1 MEDLPKLTDRIYKEI
16 EEFEDYEYSNC
27 IAYEMCIR
35 NKEFKSLLNNLEIIR
50 KNYFKVAKMYAETKT
65 EKCNLKTKEDVVN
78 IVKDRIDDFM
88 MFRENVIRDKLKEIY
103 NKFGLALFN
112 INSKEET
119 VLENLKSTHVKSKG
133 SLNNMLTFKEENN
146 EGQLEFLSS
155 IYNNKFDLPKV
166 ISKIEYV
173 NNNCNIVISRPKIE
187 VNNSP
192 IIDIKLNLSLPK
204 NELIAYISK
213 TKDEYDKNNSIVK
226 TPLDLLGEDIKID
239 NSINKNKINKNLIAK
254 KFFVYDYVT
263 KRLEQIEESNK
274 YYVIE
279 HGEEINRIKNDSSIS
294 SKYKTIQINE
304 KRKELEKN
312 TNSRII
318 EIFQEFKK
326 LKNIKKG
333 TAKRYYYDIKPFID
347 DLKYKE
353 LI

>member
-1 MEDLPKLTDRIYKEI
+1 MEDLPKLTDSIYKEI

-35 NKEFKSLLNNLEIIR
+35 NKEVKSLLNDVEIIR

-78 IVKDRIDDFM
+78 IIKDSIDDFM
-88 MFRENVIRDKLKEIY
+88 MFRRNVIIDKLSEIY
-103 NKFGLALFN
+103 NKFGLALFD
-112 INSKEET
+112 INSKEESI
-119 VLENLKSTHVKSKG
+119 LENLKNTHFKTKG
-133 SLNNMLTFKEENN
+133 SFNNILTFKEENN
-146 EGQLEFLSS
+146 NEKCEILSS
-155 IYNNKFDLPKV
+155 TYNDKLDLPKV

-173 NNNCNIVISRPKIE
+173 NNKCNIVTSRPRIE

-192 IIDIKLNLSLPK
+192 MIDIKLNLNLPK

-226 TPLDLLGEDIKID
+226 TPLGLLLGEDIKID
-239 NSINKNKINKNLIAK
+239 NSIDKNKINKNLIAK

-263 KRLEQIEESNK
+263 KRLEQIEDS
-274 YYVIE
+274 
-279 HGEEINRIKNDSSIS
+279 IKN
-294 SKYKTIQINE
+294 YTIEYEE
-304 KRKELEKN
+304 KKENIKKNPYYTRQDKLIQLKDLKKELEENINQRK
-312 TNSRII
+312 I
-318 EIFQEFKK
+318 EILEEFED
-326 LKNIKKG
+326 IPKG